1 LHVYGQSVPI
11 GVKAE
16 NAWQH
21 KGYGRRL
28 LAEAERIVYEEYGL
42 NKMIIISAI
51 GVREYYRKFGYELE
65 GPYVSK
71 ILNKTSLIQI

>member
-1 LHVYGQSVPI
+1 
-11 GVKAE
+11 
-16 NAWQH
+16 
-21 KGYGRRL
+21 L